1 MSYGG
6 VQAAAYASSSG
17 CQIPCTSILQAS
29 CAIHSTQ
36 RYGNHTGM
44 VVLRLDA
51 TVLCAVYEK
60 SLNHTTCP
68 MTSHHHG
75 GASVGV
81 WFWVA
86 WIVLCLWTPLL
97 PPRHTAP
104 HQVAALDMAI
114 LSHTGE
120 EHSVAPPAPQQEWG
134 NPLRLRRALDHGYA
148 CGVQQRALLC
158 ARDALPMV
166 STCRCKVIA
175 AHCAT
180 EGSCSDLDN
189 GGRRTPAFDLWL
201 RMMGEAKYKGLLYV
215 RVVAV
220 GWQKQDP
227 LPWRPPS
234 GFATTAQTSLTHV
247 RL

>member
-17 CQIPCTSILQAS
+17 CQTPCTLTLQAS

-51 TVLCAVYEK
+51 STVCSVREEFEPHHVAYDLTPPRRGVCGCVVLGGLDCVVLC
-60 SLNHTTCP
+60 S
-68 MTSHHHG
+68 
-75 GASVGV
+75 
-81 WFWVA
+81 
-86 WIVLCLWTPLL
+86 PLL
-97 PPRHTAP
+97 PPRHTSPGCSSGHGHSFP
-104 HQVAALDMAI
+104 H
-114 LSHTGE
+114 
-120 EHSVAPPAPQQEWG
+120 W
-134 NPLRLRRALDHGYA
+134 RRAQRGTANATARVGKPAAPEA
-148 CGVQQRALLC
+148 CVRPWVRLWGAAARSLC

-227 LPWRPPS
+227 RLGAPS
-234 GFATTAQTSLTHV
+234 GFATTAHTSLTHV
-247 RL
+247 CL